1 MNHEIKEKSF
11 RKVASVCDVPAN
23 CGIQV
28 VIEDEEIALF
38 NLNGEFYAVTDLCPH
53 RGAPLSEGYVEEDK
67 ILCPLHL
74 FDFSLKT
81 GQSRI
86 ASHLRVETFQTK
98 VEDGS
103 VFILY

>member
-1 MNHEIKEKSF
+1 MNSETMEKSY
-11 RKVASVCDVPAN
+11 RKAASINEVPAN

-38 NLNGEFYAVTDLCPH
+38 NLNGEYYAVSDICPH
-53 RGAPLSEGYVEEDK
+53 RGAPLSEGYIEEDK

-74 FDFSLKT
+74 FDFNLKT
-81 GQSRI
+81 GQSQI
-86 ASHLRVETFQTK
+86 ASHLRVETYPTK
-98 VEDGS
+98 VENGY